1 MSCNKFFPPTY
12 GYCMRWGGGDEGS
25 DMIFLNRLKWVG
37 SLVLLD
43 NVEHPLSLYSLSN
56 ILYSTTTDDFTVF
69 AYSI

>member
-1 MSCNKFFPPTY
+1 M
-12 GYCMRWGGGDEGS
+12 GGGDEGS

-43 NVEHPLSLYSLSN
+43 NVEHPFSLYSLSN
-56 ILYSTTTDDFTVF
+56 ILYSTTTDDFTVI